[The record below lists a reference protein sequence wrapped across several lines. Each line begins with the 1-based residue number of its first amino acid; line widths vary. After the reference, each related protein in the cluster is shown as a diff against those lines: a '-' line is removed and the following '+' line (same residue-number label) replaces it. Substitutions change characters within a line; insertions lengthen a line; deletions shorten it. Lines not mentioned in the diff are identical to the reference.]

1 MPLLDTEAASPGG
14 QANGSVSCMRRGRA
28 MVCIGAASS
37 CRARGGIQMAG
48 TRYIALLRG
57 INVGGH
63 VVKMNRLRDL
73 FGELGFDQVR
83 TYIQS
88 GNVFFDSDERE
99 TGALRTRIQ
108 EHLRAALGYDVA
120 TCLRTAEE
128 LESIIARDPFNG
140 ISVTPDMRLAVTF
153 FAEPVTN
160 MISLPYLT
168 PDGAYEVVAMSPTE
182 LFVVWH
188 LKNGRPGNSYAHLER
203 IFRTPTTTR
212 FWHTT
217 AHILSAAKE
226 S

>member
-1 MPLLDTEAASPGG
+1 
-14 QANGSVSCMRRGRA
+14 
-28 MVCIGAASS
+28 MV
-37 CRARGGIQMAG
+37 G

-63 VVKMNRLRDL
+63 VVKMGWLRDL

-88 GNVFFDSDERE
+88 GNVFFDSADRD
-99 TGALRTRIQ
+99 TATLRARIE

-120 TCLRTAEE
+120 TCLRTADE
-128 LESIIARDPFNG
+128 LEAIVARNPFDG
-140 ISVTPDMRLAVTF
+140 ITVTPDMRLAVTF

-160 MISLPYLT
+160 EISLPYLT
-168 PDGAYEVVAMSPTE
+168 PDGAYEVMAMSPTE

-203 IFRTPTTTR
+203 LFQTPTTTR

-217 AHILSAAKE
+217 AHILSAAQE
-226 S
+226 A